1 MSSNKAKREQL
12 AKELEHIGDH
22 ICDLM
27 DKLEGDGQTAA
38 EYSQTM
44 AEFNLWRRRYN
55 KVDTELMLME
65 VSPSKRTEMTARNL
79 KSRLV

>member
-1 MSSNKAKREQL
+1 MSSNKIKREQL

-27 DKLEGDGQTAA
+27 DKLEEENLKAS

-44 AEFNLWRRRYN
+44 AEYNLWKRRYD
-55 KVDTELMLME
+55 KIDTELMLME
-65 VSPSKRTEMTARNL
+65 VAPSKRSETTVRYL
-79 KSRLV
+79 KSKLV